1 MYMNVLS
8 DNIGRKVSYL
18 RISVTD
24 RCNLRCRY
32 CVPEEQFPLLN
43 HQDILGYEE
52 ILTVIRALAP
62 IGIDKVRL
70 TGGEPLVRK
79 NLDQLIGW
87 INDIN
92 GIRDIS
98 LTTNGVLLAE
108 KGRLFRDAGL
118 SRINI
123 SLDTLKP
130 DKFFYITRR
139 NYFSQVMNGIETA
152 LSLGFYPVKINVVA
166 IRGFNDDEIID
177 FAALAE
183 RLPVHVRFI
192 EYMPIGS
199 DTGWQVDQFIPVSE
213 IRRQIEEVYGLL
225 SPVPADDFAGPA
237 KVFFLAGGQGR
248 IGFIGALSDHFCDRC
263 NRVRITA
270 DGRLR
275 PCLLADIEF
284 DLKSRLRHGADAEEI
299 RALFFEAMA
308 RKPKSHGMSC
318 NTVKKCVRVMSS
330 IGG

>member
-1 MYMNVLS
+1 MNVLNDS
-8 DNIGRKVSYL
+8 IGRKVSYL

-32 CVPEEQFPLLN
+32 CTPEEQFPFLN
-43 HQDILGYEE
+43 HPDVLRYEE
-52 ILTVIRALAP
+52 ILTVIRALVP

-87 INDIN
+87 INEID

-98 LTTNGVLLAE
+98 LTTNGVLLSE
-108 KGRLFRDAGL
+108 KGRLLRDAGL

-130 DKFFYITRR
+130 DKFSYITRR
-139 NYFSQVMNGIETA
+139 NYFPQVMSGIETA
-152 LSLGFYPVKINVVA
+152 MSLGFSPVKINVVA
-166 IRGFNDDEIID
+166 MRGFNDDEIID
-177 FAALAE
+177 FAALAK

-199 DTGWQVDQFIPVSE
+199 DTGWQADQFIPVHE
-213 IRRQIEEVYGLL
+213 IRRQIEEVYGPL
-225 SPVPADDFAGPA
+225 SPVPTDDFAGPA

-248 IGFIGALSDHFCDRC
+248 IGFIGALSNHFCDRC

-284 DLKSRLRHGADAEEI
+284 DLKNRLRHGADADAI
-299 RALFFEAMA
+299 RALFFEALA
-308 RKPKSHGMSC
+308 EKPKSHGMSC
-318 NTVKKCVRVMSS
+318 NAVKKCVRVMSS

>member
-1 MYMNVLS
+1 MNVLN
-8 DNIGRKVSYL
+8 DGVGRRVSYL

-32 CVPEEQFPLLN
+32 CTPEDQFPLLD
-43 HQDILGYEE
+43 HQDILTYEE
-52 ILTVIRALAP
+52 ILTVVRALVP
-62 IGIDKVRL
+62 VGIDKVRL

-79 NLDQLIGW
+79 GIEQLVAW

-92 GIRDIS
+92 GIHDIS

-108 KGRLFRDAGL
+108 KGKDLRDAGL

-123 SLDTLKP
+123 SLDTLKKE
-130 DKFFYITRR
+130 KFSYITRR
-139 NYFSQVMNGIETA
+139 DYFPRVMQGVETA
-152 LSLGFYPVKINVVA
+152 LSLGFSPVKINVVA
-166 IRGFNDDEIID
+166 MRGFNDDEIID

-183 RLPVHVRFI
+183 KLPIHVRFI

-199 DTGWQVDQFIPVSE
+199 GTGWQAGQFISTEE
-213 IRRQIEEVYGLL
+213 IRRQIEDHYGLL
-225 SPVPADDFAGPA
+225 QPVPTDNCAGPA
-237 KVFFLAGGQGR
+237 EVYSLSGGAGR
-248 IGFIGALSDHFCDRC
+248 IGFIGALSNHFCDRC

-284 DLKSRLRHGADAEEI
+284 DLKTHLRHGADAEAI
-299 RALFFEAMA
+299 RALFFQALA
-308 RKPKSHGMSC
+308 KKPKSHGMSC
-318 NTVKKCVRVMSS
+318 NSVKKCVRLMSS

>member
-1 MYMNVLS
+1 MNVLN
-8 DNIGRKVSYL
+8 DGVGRRVSYL

-32 CVPEEQFPLLN
+32 CTPEDQFPLLD
-43 HQDILGYEE
+43 HQDILTYEE
-52 ILTVIRALAP
+52 ILTVVRALVP
-62 IGIDKVRL
+62 VGIDKVRL

-79 NLDQLIGW
+79 GIEQLVAW

-92 GIRDIS
+92 GIHDIS

-108 KGRLFRDAGL
+108 KGKDLRDAGL

-123 SLDTLKP
+123 SLDTLKKE
-130 DKFFYITRR
+130 KFSYITRR
-139 NYFSQVMNGIETA
+139 DYFSRVMQGVETA
-152 LSLGFYPVKINVVA
+152 LSLGFSPVKINVVA
-166 IRGFNDDEIID
+166 MRGFNDDEIID

-183 RLPVHVRFI
+183 KLPIHVRFI

-199 DTGWQVDQFIPVSE
+199 GTGWQAGQFISTEE
-213 IRRQIEEVYGLL
+213 IRRRIEDHYGLL
-225 SPVPADDFAGPA
+225 QPIPTDNCAGPA
-237 KVFFLAGGQGR
+237 EVYSLPGGSGR
-248 IGFIGALSDHFCDRC
+248 IGFIGALSNHFCDRC

-284 DLKSRLRHGADAEEI
+284 DLKTHLRHGADAEAI
-299 RALFFEAMA
+299 RALFFQALA
-308 RKPKSHGMSC
+308 KKPKSHGMSC
-318 NTVKKCVRVMSS
+318 NSVKKCVRLMSS

>member
-32 CVPEEQFPLLN
+32 CVPEEQCSLLN
-43 HQDILGYEE
+43 HRDILGYEE
-52 ILTVIRALAP
+52 ILKVIRALEP
-62 IGIDKVRL
+62 VGIDKVRL
-70 TGGEPLVRK
+70 TGGEPLVRR

-108 KGRLFRDAGL
+108 KGRLLRDAGL

-130 DKFFYITRR
+130 DKFFYITRK
-139 NYFSQVMNGIETA
+139 NYFPQVMNGIETA

-199 DTGWQVDQFIPVSE
+199 DTGWQVEQFMPVHE
-213 IRRQIEEVYGLL
+213 IRRQIEEVYGPL
-225 SPVPADDFAGPA
+225 SPVPADDFVGPA

-248 IGFIGALSDHFCDRC
+248 IGFIGALSSHFCDRC

-284 DLKSRLRHGADAEEI
+284 DLRNRLRHGADADAI
-299 RALFFEAMA
+299 RALFFEALDE
-308 RKPKSHGMSC
+308 KPKSHGMSC

>member
-1 MYMNVLS
+1 MNVLNDS
-8 DNIGRKVSYL
+8 IGRKVSYL

-32 CVPEEQFPLLN
+32 CTPEEQFPFLN
-43 HQDILGYEE
+43 HQDVLRYEE
-52 ILTVIRALAP
+52 ILTVIRALVP
-62 IGIDKVRL
+62 VGIDKVRL

-108 KGRLFRDAGL
+108 KGKLLRDAGL

-123 SLDTLKP
+123 SLDSLKP

-139 NYFSQVMNGIETA
+139 NYFPQVMNGIETA
-152 LSLGFYPVKINVVA
+152 LSLGFSPVKINVVA
-166 IRGFNDDEIID
+166 MRGFNDDEIID

-199 DTGWQVDQFIPVSE
+199 DSDWQADQFIPVHE
-213 IRRQIEEVYGLL
+213 IRRQIEEVYGPL
-225 SPVPADDFAGPA
+225 SPLPTDDLAGPA
-237 KVFFLAGGQGR
+237 KVFFLPGGQGR
-248 IGFIGALSDHFCDRC
+248 IGFIGVLSNPFCDRC
-263 NRVRITA
+263 NRVRLTA

-284 DLKSRLRHGADAEEI
+284 DLKNLLRHGTDADAI
-299 RALFFEAMA
+299 RALFFKALAE
-308 RKPKSHGMSC
+308 KPESHGMSC

>member
-1 MYMNVLS
+1 MNVLNDS
-8 DNIGRKVSYL
+8 VGRRVSYL

-32 CVPEEQFPLLN
+32 CTPEDQFPLLD
-43 HQDILGYEE
+43 HQDILTYEE
-52 ILTVIRALAP
+52 ILTVVRALVP
-62 IGIDKVRL
+62 VGIDKVRL

-79 NLDQLIGW
+79 GIEQLVAW

-92 GIRDIS
+92 GIHDIS

-108 KGRLFRDAGL
+108 KGKDLRDAGL

-123 SLDTLKP
+123 SLDTLKKE
-130 DKFFYITRR
+130 KFSYITRR
-139 NYFSQVMNGIETA
+139 DYFSRVMQGVETA
-152 LSLGFYPVKINVVA
+152 LSLGFSPVKINVVA
-166 IRGFNDDEIID
+166 MRGFNDDEIID

-183 RLPVHVRFI
+183 KLPIHVRFI

-199 DTGWQVDQFIPVSE
+199 GTGWQAGQFISTEE
-213 IRRQIEEVYGLL
+213 IRRRIEDHYGLL
-225 SPVPADDFAGPA
+225 QPIPTDNCAGPA
-237 KVFFLAGGQGR
+237 EVYSLPGGSGR
-248 IGFIGALSDHFCDRC
+248 IGFIGALSNHFCDRC

-284 DLKSRLRHGADAEEI
+284 DLKTHLRHGADAEAI
-299 RALFFEAMA
+299 RALFFQALA
-308 RKPKSHGMSC
+308 KKPKSHGMSC
-318 NTVKKCVRVMSS
+318 NSVKKCVRLMSS

>member
-1 MYMNVLS
+1 MNALS
-8 DNIGRKVSYL
+8 DSIGRKISYL

-32 CVPEEQFPLLN
+32 CTPEEQFPLLK
-43 HQDILGYEE
+43 HRDILDYEE
-52 ILTVIRALAP
+52 ILMVIRALVP
-62 IGIDKVRL
+62 VGIDKVRL

-79 NLDQLIGW
+79 NLDQLVGW
-87 INDIN
+87 INDIE

-108 KGRLFRDAGL
+108 KGKLLRDAGL

-139 NYFSQVMNGIETA
+139 DNFSQVMSGIETA
-152 LSLGFYPVKINVVA
+152 LALGFSPVKINVVA
-166 IRGFNDDEIID
+166 MRGFNDDEIID

-199 DTGWQVDQFIPVSE
+199 DSSWQADQFIATHEV
-213 IRRQIEEVYGLL
+213 RRRIEEHYGPLTPL
-225 SPVPADDFAGPA
+225 PVDDFAGPA
-237 KVFFLAGGQGR
+237 KVFFLPGGQGR

-284 DLKSRLRHGADAEEI
+284 DLKGLLRQDADEKAI
-299 RALFFEAMA
+299 RALFFEALDK
-308 RKPKSHGMSC
+308 KPKSHGMSC
-318 NTVKKCVRVMSS
+318 NVVKKCVRVMSS

>member
-1 MYMNVLS
+1 MNVLN
-8 DNIGRKVSYL
+8 DGVGRRVSYL

-32 CVPEEQFPLLN
+32 CTPEDQFPLLD
-43 HQDILGYEE
+43 HQDILTYEE
-52 ILTVIRALAP
+52 ILTVVRALVP
-62 IGIDKVRL
+62 VGIDKVRL

-79 NLDQLIGW
+79 GIEQLVAW

-92 GIRDIS
+92 GIHDIS
-98 LTTNGVLLAE
+98 LTTNGMLLAE
-108 KGRLFRDAGL
+108 KGKDLRDAGL

-123 SLDTLKP
+123 SLDTLKKE
-130 DKFFYITRR
+130 KFSYITRR
-139 NYFSQVMNGIETA
+139 DYFSRVMQGVETA
-152 LSLGFYPVKINVVA
+152 LSLGFSPVKINVVA
-166 IRGFNDDEIID
+166 MRGFNDDEIID

-183 RLPVHVRFI
+183 KLPIHVRFI

-199 DTGWQVDQFIPVSE
+199 GTGWQAGQFISTEE
-213 IRRQIEEVYGLL
+213 IRRRIEDHYGLL
-225 SPVPADDFAGPA
+225 QPIPTDNCAGPA
-237 KVFFLAGGQGR
+237 EVYSLPGGSGR
-248 IGFIGALSDHFCDRC
+248 IGFIGALSNHFCDRC

-284 DLKSRLRHGADAEEI
+284 DLKTHLRHGADAEAI
-299 RALFFEAMA
+299 RALFFQALA
-308 RKPKSHGMSC
+308 KKPKSHGMSC
-318 NTVKKCVRVMSS
+318 NSVKKCVRLMSS